1 MHLTVRPSKGL
12 PVVHVNTPRVMF
24 VLIGAVDT
32 VSSATALDL
41 DERI

>member
-12 PVVHVNTPRVMF
+12 PGVHVNIPRVMF

-32 VSSATALDL
+32 VRSATAVDL
-41 DERI
+41 DERM